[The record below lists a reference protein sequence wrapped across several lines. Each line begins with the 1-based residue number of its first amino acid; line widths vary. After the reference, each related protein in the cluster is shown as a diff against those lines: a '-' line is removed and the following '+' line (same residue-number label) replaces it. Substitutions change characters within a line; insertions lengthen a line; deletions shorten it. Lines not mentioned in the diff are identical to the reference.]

1 MNKLF
6 AFFIMIT
13 VYVNGFSQSPKYPFP
28 KHETYTGNHIKP
40 SAYTQDELDN
50 VVKGFYDSWKAKYL
64 KNSCGGGQYYVDFD
78 EGSTICVSEGQGYGM
93 MIVPLMAGYDTDA
106 KTYFDGL
113 YKFYKA
119 HPSSINSNLMAWE
132 QITGCVDNPDGGD
145 DAATDGDIDIA
156 YGLLLAHV
164 QWGSTGEIN
173 YLQQAKNIINAIM
186 SSEINRS
193 LWTVRLGD
201 WATDGKYNT
210 STRTSDFIMD
220 HFRVFKCATNIDNWD
235 RVVDTCY
242 ALVDNMQT
250 NYSPQT
256 GLLPGFI
263 VNVNTTAKPADADF
277 LEGENDGNYDY
288 NACRDPWRLATD
300 YLLFGD
306 ERAKTAVN
314 KINSWLI
321 TKCNNNPDN
330 IKSGYKLDGTA
341 TATWDDASFVGSF
354 TVGAMLDNTNQQW
367 LDDLFEKLKSY
378 SFSNGDYFSNTLT
391 MLDLLVISG
400 NYWSPACD
408 ELLTGIERQEDNKN
422 QLELIVDGDVL
433 RFKSKQRYQNASIYD
448 LNGKMFCSVKL
459 NGYSGDIDI
468 AALPKGCYFFK
479 ISNKSNMVSATSK
492 FIVAY

>member
-1 MNKLF
+1 MKKLVVFIIVLITYSNIF
-6 AFFIMIT
+6 AQ
-13 VYVNGFSQSPKYPFP
+13 NPKYPFP
-28 KHETYTGNHIKP
+28 RHEVYVGEYIKP
-40 SAYTQDELDN
+40 GNYTQQELDN
-50 VVKGFYDSWKAKYL
+50 ITSSFYTKWKAKYL
-64 KNSCGGGQYYVDFD
+64 NNSCGNGQYYVDFD
-78 EGSTICVSEGQGYGM
+78 EGNTICVSEGQGYGM
-93 MIVPLMAGYDTDA
+93 IIIPLMAGFDDHA

-113 YKFYKA
+113 YKYYKA

-132 QITGCVDNPDGGD
+132 QITGCIDNPDGGN
-145 DAATDGDIDIA
+145 DAASDGDIDIA

-164 QWGSTGEIN
+164 QWGSSGDIN
-173 YLQQAKNIINAIM
+173 YLQEAKNIINAIM

-201 WATDGKYNT
+201 WATSGKYNT
-210 STRTSDFIMD
+210 STRTSDFIPD
-220 HFRVFKCATNIDNWD
+220 HFRVFNCAVNNDNWNK
-235 RVVDTCY
+235 VVDTCY
-242 ALVDNMQT
+242 SLVDNMQT

-300 YLLFGD
+300 YLLFGE

-367 LDDLFEKLKSY
+367 LDDLFGKLIGY

-391 MLDLLVISG
+391 MLNLLVISG
-400 NYWSPACD
+400 NYWSPDCS
-408 ELLTGIERQEDNKN
+408 ELVTSIKKIPNKN
-422 QLELIVDGDVL
+422 ELNVFIEGDNL
-433 RFKSKQRYQNASIYD
+433 YFQSDMFIRDAFIYD
-448 LNGKMFCSVKL
+448 LNGKML
-459 NGYSGDIDI
+459 NKVAVNQFSKKIN
-468 AALPKGCYFFK
+468 
-479 ISNKSNMVSATSK
+479 ISNLAKGYYILKLTDKKRRVLFSCKMAV
-492 FIVAY
+492 I